1 MALRGAAMLA
11 LLAVGRSEG
20 TLDEQWASFRA
31 RHGVRYG
38 SAAEE
43 SRRFA
48 IFAANAARVAELN
61 ADPTDHAE
69 YELGKFADRAPDEVP
84 RSPTTAERKKS
95 PNECTDPQGCVWGGS
110 CYSCSRFPDF
120 ATAIPD
126 HIDWTELGAVTPVHT
141 AGLPT
146 PLARRHPSPLHI
158 PRALTLPP
166 APHHHRPHPH
176 TTETPAA

>member
-1 MALRGAAMLA
+1 MALRAAALLA
-11 LLAVGRSEG
+11 LLAVGRSDA
-20 TLDEQWASFRA
+20 TLDGQWASFRA

-43 SRRFA
+43 ARRFA

-84 RSPTTAERKKS
+84 RSPTTAERKKP

-110 CYSCSRFPDF
+110 CYSCKKFPDF
-120 ATAIPD
+120 ATTIPD
-126 HIDWTELGAVTPVHT
+126 HIDWTELGAVTPVRT
-141 AGLPT
+141 PATPT
-146 PLARRHPSPLHI
+146 PP
-158 PRALTLPP
+158 T
-166 APHHHRPHPH
+166 H
-176 TTETPAA
+176 TPQTPAA

>member
-1 MALRGAAMLA
+1 MQVSENPSSATASQRVTAAASFWSVAVHDALEASHASLAALA
-11 LLAVGRSEG
+11 LKLMRQV
-20 TLDEQWASFRA
+20 
-31 RHGVRYG
+31 
-38 SAAEE
+38 
-43 SRRFA
+43 
-48 IFAANAARVAELN
+48 VAELN

-146 PLARRHPSPLHI
+146 PLARRHPSPSTFPVH
-158 PRALTLPP
+158 
-166 APHHHRPHPH
+166 
-176 TTETPAA
+176 